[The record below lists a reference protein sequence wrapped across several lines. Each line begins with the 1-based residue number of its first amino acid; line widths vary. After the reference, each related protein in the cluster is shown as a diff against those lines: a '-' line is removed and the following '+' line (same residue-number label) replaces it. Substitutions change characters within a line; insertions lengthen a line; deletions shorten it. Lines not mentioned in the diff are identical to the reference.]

1 MINKI
6 YDSLKEVYDPE
17 IPLDIVNLGL
27 VKAID
32 IKDNY
37 INIVLML
44 TSPNCPLQDVIVS
57 QVISKLKNDLNIENV
72 NITLDFTTPWST
84 SLITKEGKEKLQKLG
99 WKI

>member
-32 IKDNY
+32 IKDNC

-44 TSPNCPLQDVIVS
+44 TCPNCPLQDVIVS
-57 QVISKLKNDLNIENV
+57 QVINKLKNDLNIENI

>member
-32 IKDNY
+32 IKDNC

-44 TSPNCPLQDVIVS
+44 TSPNCPLQDVIVLQLVS
-57 QVISKLKNDLNIENV
+57 DLIFFYIPWVRNYLHSLLFLKKL
-72 NITLDFTTPWST
+72 
-84 SLITKEGKEKLQKLG
+84 
-99 WKI
+99 